1 MPGARPGRYIKADI
15 CGTLVL
21 EDGTIATTHF
31 DHRIMAI
38 SADELKAVP
47 DVIAVAGG
55 LDKADAIASVL
66 RGGLANTLV
75 TDAAVAER
83 LLDL

>member
-1 MPGARPGRYIKADI
+1 
-15 CGTLVL
+15 VL
-21 EDGTIATTHF
+21 I
-31 DHRIMAI
+31 
-38 SADELKAVP
+38 KAVP